1 MNKVLKYSLTGV
13 LALLIFGVAVVSV
26 ICGVRERKKLLCSGV
41 KVVVRDSSTCGFVTS
56 GDVMRI
62 LRKSN
67 IHCSGLPVD
76 SIDLQKIEKTIDS
89 RSAVKKCEAFVTPD
103 GKVNIELDQRRPA
116 VRFQRSDGGFY
127 ADLEGCLF
135 PLQSS
140 YDAPVLLVDGNIPLS
155 PKTGYKQY
163 IEDPDQLEWFSK
175 MMKLVNYIDEN
186 PTWRGKISRIT
197 IQQNTELV
205 LTPLSG
211 DEKFLFG
218 QPDAVKEKFSRME
231 KYYTNIAPA
240 RKDAPYKV
248 VDVRYKGQV
257 ICRQ

>member
-1 MNKVLKYSLTGV
+1 MYLQQKD
-13 LALLIFGVAVVSV
+13 
-26 ICGVRERKKLLCSGV
+26 
-41 KVVVRDSSTCGFVTS
+41 DSSNPPQNVSCAEVP
-56 GDVMRI
+56 
-62 LRKSN
+62 L
-67 IHCSGLPVD
+67 VD
-76 SIDLQKIEKTIDS
+76 SPRIRLSEWPLLL
-89 RSAVKKCEAFVTPD
+89 TPD

-140 YDAPVLLVDGNIPLS
+140 YDAPVLLVDGYIPLS

-163 IEDPDQLEWFSK
+163 IENPDQLEWFSK

-197 IQQNTELV
+197 IQQNSELV

-211 DEKFLFG
+211 DERFLFG
-218 QPDAVKEKFSRME
+218 QRGER
-231 KYYTNIAPA
+231 
-240 RKDAPYKV
+240 
-248 VDVRYKGQV
+248 
-257 ICRQ
+257 